1 MDETRNPWKSLSQ
14 EVRYE
19 NPWIRVVHHEVLNPS
34 GKPGIYGV
42 VQYRNL
48 AVGVIPV
55 DQDGHTW
62 LVGQYR
68 FPLDRYSWEIPEGG
82 APEGSTG
89 QESALRELQEETG
102 LAASSIAEV
111 VRLDLSNSVSNESG
125 VVYLAWDLTQGQP
138 APEETEQL
146 KLRRVPL
153 KEAVALVLDGTITD
167 SLSVAG
173 LLRLR
178 LLHDDGRIPA
188 GAAEAVAR
196 GLA

>member
-1 MDETRNPWKSLSQ
+1 MDETQNPWKTLTRDI
-14 EVRYE
+14 RYE

-82 APEGSTG
+82 APEGTSG
-89 QESALRELQEETG
+89 EASALRELQEETG
-102 LAASSIAEV
+102 LTAGRLAEV
-111 VRLDLSNSVSNESG
+111 VRLDLSNSVSNETG
-125 VVYLAWDLTQGQP
+125 VVYLAWDLTPGES

-146 KLRRVPL
+146 KVRRVPL
-153 KEAVALVLDGTITD
+153 KEAIARVLDGSITD

-178 LLHDDGRIPA
+178 LLHDDGQLPP

-196 GLA
+196 GMA